1 MRFLHIYLLFRA
13 LLTAFSEKEIM
24 RWPLIEQMYFK
35 DLGNTYVYSADTIEG
50 KDRWLELKSRVIEHV
65 QKL

>member
-1 MRFLHIYLLFRA
+1 
-13 LLTAFSEKEIM
+13 M

-50 KDRWLELKSRVIEHV
+50 KDRWLELKNCVIEHV